1 MHIKST
7 TLKLAVALCF
17 LGGSSTAFSQD
28 PDFSQFFNNPIHLN
42 PAFAGAY
49 GLPGNI
55 PESPRLS
62 ASQRIQWPSLSG
74 KFVTNSVSYDQY
86 FPSISGGLALK
97 VMDDDAGN
105 GTLSTRSASLAYSY
119 RNRLNRKWHF
129 NLALEAGYFEKSL
142 DWSKLSFRDMID
154 PSQGFIYTTQDI
166 YRGGRVRGADFR
178 AGLLLHNNR
187 LVIGLVG
194 SHLNEPNESVAGG
207 TSNSPIPVK
216 LTGHIGGTLYLQDK
230 ANVKSS
236 LFPQLMIHQQGD
248 LTQVVVGSN
257 FNIEPVGLTQNMN
270 SRVIL
275 SVGGWYRG
283 IPRTSYRDAFL
294 IYFGIET
301 LSLRAGYSYDLT
313 LSQLTPASGGAHEIN
328 LTLFL
333 PNLSFKSQLR
343 KKYFCPSCDWT
354 LLNTDDWMSPIR
366 LNGAAG
372 ERLRFWQGRRIIKG
386 KQATSN
392 NKSNNE
398 VGGKRLFRKN

>member
-1 MHIKST
+1 MKIKST
-7 TLKLAVALCF
+7 PLRVAVALCF
-17 LGGSSTAFSQD
+17 LGGSSTIFSQD

-74 KFVTNSVSYDQY
+74 KFVANSVSYDQY

-216 LTGHIGGTLYLQDK
+216 LTGHIGGTLYLKDK

-248 LTQVVVGSN
+248 LMQVVVGSN

-313 LSQLTPASGGAHEIN
+313 LSQLTPASGGAHEITSPYFSQI
-328 LTLFL
+328 LALRA
-333 PNLSFKSQLR
+333 SCGKST
-343 KKYFCPSCDWT
+343 SA
-354 LLNTDDWMSPIR
+354 LLVIG
-366 LNGAAG
+366 LC
-372 ERLRFWQGRRIIKG
+372 
-386 KQATSN
+386 
-392 NKSNNE
+392 
-398 VGGKRLFRKN
+398 